1 MTLCLAEPVPASG
14 GVVKRDSGLDFQGA
28 MQFQKM
34 GVAEDAMVGFLKR
47 QNLPSC
53 LMVEVELNQSGS
65 FGPETHLRNPDLQG
79 KRVRRKNQGS
89 VDGPSVRAL
98 ISI

>member
-53 LMVEVELNQSGS
+53 FIVEVELNQSGS
-65 FGPETHLRNPDLQG
+65 FGPETHLRNPDLPG
-79 KRVRRKNQGS
+79 KRVRHKSRGS
-89 VDGPSVRAL
+89 GGLPRV
-98 ISI
+98 

>member
-28 MQFQKM
+28 MQLEKM
-34 GVAEDAMVGFLKR
+34 VVAEDAMVGFLKR

-53 LMVEVELNQSGS
+53 FIVEVELNQSGS
-65 FGPETHLRNPDLQG
+65 FGPETHLRNPDLLG
-79 KRVRRKNQGS
+79 KRVRHKSRGS
-89 VDGPSVRAL
+89 GGLPRV
-98 ISI
+98 

>member
-28 MQFQKM
+28 MQLEKM
-34 GVAEDAMVGFLKR
+34 VVAEDAMVGFLKR

-53 LMVEVELNQSGS
+53 FIVEVEPDQRASLRT
-65 FGPETHLRNPDLQG
+65 ETNLASDSDQR
-79 KRVRRKNQGS
+79 
-89 VDGPSVRAL
+89 
-98 ISI
+98 